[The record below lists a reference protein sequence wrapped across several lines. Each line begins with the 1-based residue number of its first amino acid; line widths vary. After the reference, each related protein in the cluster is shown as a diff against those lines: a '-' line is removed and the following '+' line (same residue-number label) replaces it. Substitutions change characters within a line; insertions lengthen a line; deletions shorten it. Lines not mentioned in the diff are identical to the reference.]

1 MFVVASVCRNARLSS
16 AMHRVFVQT
25 ARLST
30 SASRLAF
37 KEFSMPAMSPTM
49 EHGNLGQW
57 KVKEGDTFAAGDVI
71 LEVETDKA
79 MMDVAAPDDGLM
91 ARILKPSGSKDIPV
105 NEVIAILADEGDD
118 ISQAPGAEDVN
129 KGKSGT
135 STSSSSPSPSSSS
148 SASQPT
154 ESHKRESPSETA
166 SHAQRNTHVHVT
178 KPTFP
183 SVLRLAHERGI
194 SDPESKI
201 SGTGRHGMITK
212 GDILAY
218 VGETGSAFGTASPH
232 HTTIS
237 ELGDGKTRESG
248 EKLTNQASPPKQLRV
263 DEQRSMIIS
272 GLAAMA
278 AASRKTTKETKQTR
292 RIEFADIVQQYVPRK
307 DMDTATHDKKNRAGS
322 SASTSLQTIY
332 EQLWK

>member
-1 MFVVASVCRNARLSS
+1 M
-16 AMHRVFVQT
+16 
-25 ARLST
+25 
-30 SASRLAF
+30 SR
-37 KEFSMPAMSPTM
+37 P
-49 EHGNLGQW
+49 
-57 KVKEGDTFAAGDVI
+57 
-71 LEVETDKA
+71 
-79 MMDVAAPDDGLM
+79 PDDGLM

-154 ESHKRESPSETA
+154 ESHKRESPSEMA